1 MLIPIGNR
9 ITIEPNIRMRSVDLA
24 GHTQK
29 KGDDSKVKV
38 IPSIIYAKAL
48 FAVPA
53 VSATVSPATA
63 VTASALT
70 L

>member
-1 MLIPIGNR
+1 MLIPMGNR
-9 ITIEPNIRMRSVDLA
+9 ITIEPNIRMRS
-24 GHTQK
+24 
-29 KGDDSKVKV
+29 GDDSKVKV